1 MNRKEFIINSCAA
14 CLAGT
19 AISSLLTSC
28 TATKYITGN
37 IEKDGLRVS
46 KDEFKIKGKS
56 LPAGRKGST
65 AHRSFIIIRNDAL
78 LFPICVYRFSDQE
91 YSALWMRCSHQ
102 GAELQAS
109 GDFLQCPA
117 HGSEFSN
124 KGRVVNGPADSSLRS
139 FPVTVTNNNELFID
153 MRKLS

>member
-28 TATKYITGN
+28 TATKYIAGN
-37 IEKDGLRVS
+37 IGKDGLSVS
-46 KDEFKIKGKS
+46 KDEFKIKQKDG
-56 LPAGRKGST
+56 T
-65 AHRSFIIIRNDAL
+65 AHRSFIIVRNDAL
-78 LFPICVYRFSDQE
+78 LFPICVYRFSEQE

-124 KGRVVNGPADSSLRS
+124 KGKVVNGPADISLRT
-139 FPVTVTNNNELFID
+139 FPVTVSNNNELFID
-153 MRKLS
+153 LRKQS